1 MSARRRPAR
10 GEDRAVHA
18 AAAVE
23 RLPLITGGVTL
34 ATGVAL
40 AVAPRLVTGPFG
52 LDGQEAA
59 VRAIGASDL
68 LLVPGLLAGRPRWPW
83 MVARAAFDVPVAAWL
98 HAVAGRSSSPKALEV
113 AACALAGLVL
123 VDGATALALHRAGS

>member
-1 MSARRRPAR
+1 MSARRRPGG
-10 GEDRAVHA
+10 GEDGAVHA
-18 AAAVE
+18 AAALE
-23 RLPLITGGVTL
+23 RLPLVTGCVTL

-40 AVAPRLVTGPFG
+40 AAAPRLLTGPFG

-59 VRAIGASDL
+59 VRAIGVSDL
-68 LLVPGLLAGRPRWPW
+68 VLVPGLLAGRPRWPW

-113 AACALAGLVL
+113 AAGLLAGLVV
-123 VDGATALALHRAGS
+123 VDGATALALHRARS